1 MYTARHKRVHTLPQT
16 VSLDVVMVQIT
27 PYDIYGLSF
36 PREQRSEPPSRLMI
50 QAPYLLLHSNSL
62 WTAKGGRQS

>member
-27 PYDIYGLSF
+27 PYDIYGLSL
-36 PREQRSEPPSRLMI
+36 PREQRSEPP
-50 QAPYLLLHSNSL
+50 
-62 WTAKGGRQS
+62 